1 MKTLEATALA
11 VLLAGSAQAADLP
24 EYQARS
30 EAVDRREEVAIRT
43 YAICREAIAES
54 AAPYEPVQIETV
66 LVGPVKRSTLTT
78 RSAPLHV
85 RITYET
91 ERGRQVRESSV
102 DCKVARAGVVSI
114 TER

>member
-1 MKTLEATALA
+1 MKIWGATALA
-11 VLLAGSAQAADLP
+11 VFLAGTAQGADLP

-30 EAVDRREEVAIRT
+30 ASVQERENVALRT
-43 YAICREAIAES
+43 FALCREAIAES
-54 AAPYEPVQIETV
+54 AAPYGPVQIETV

-85 RITYET
+85 RITYQT
-91 ERGRQVRESSV
+91 EQGRQVRESSV